1 MNTLCARV
9 LGREFVGFYLGLAS
23 YVNNLRRHGFTET
36 DLVDGGLDRL
46 VDALVDAL
54 VAWGTPEQVAGK
66 LRAHLTAG
74 ADHVAIQF
82 LNGHHAELAAALK
95 LGA

>member
-1 MNTLCARV
+1 MRSA
-9 LGREFVGFYLGLAS
+9 GDFVGFYLGLAS

-36 DLVDGGLDRL
+36 DLADGGSDR
-46 VDALVDAL
+46 LVDAL

-66 LRAHLTAG
+66 LRAHLAAG